1 MYTKRRSAPP
11 DFKDPIVLTAARHGF
26 TVKAACLQLH
36 KSLAAEF
43 NYALVWGA
51 SAKHNPQR
59 VGLSHELEDE
69 DVLQIVKKTVQQLRT
84 SKGYAEKVQAY
95 YDKYHEKKKKKKP
108 LKS

>member
-1 MYTKRRSAPP
+1 MRRVYTKRRSAPP

-51 SAKHNPQR
+51 SAKHNPQVR
-59 VGLSHELEDE
+59 AVAVPCTRSHE
-69 DVLQIVKKTVQQLRT
+69 VCT
-84 SKGYAEKVQAY
+84 SLWPCA
-95 YDKYHEKKKKKKP
+95 
-108 LKS
+108 